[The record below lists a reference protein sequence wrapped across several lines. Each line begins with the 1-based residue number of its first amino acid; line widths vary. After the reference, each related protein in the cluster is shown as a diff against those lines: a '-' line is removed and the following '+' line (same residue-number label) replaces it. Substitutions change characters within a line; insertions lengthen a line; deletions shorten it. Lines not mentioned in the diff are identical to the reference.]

1 MTWWLNS
8 STILLLVCPVVALL
22 TGLSAGFFSRN
33 WGLGILTGATIIVIP
48 LLLLEIELQFFF
60 YTPVYALIGLLGSIL
75 GYGLAK
81 LILSTRSTWTEE
93 QPGTPYERISAP

>member
-22 TGLSAGFFSRN
+22 TGFSAGFVSRN
-33 WGLGILTGATIIVIP
+33 WGLGILTGATTIVIP

-60 YTPVYALIGLLGSIL
+60 YAPVYALIGLLGSIL

-81 LILSTRSTWTEE
+81 LIPPTRSTWAEE